1 MKLWNDMSLKI
12 NGWLT
17 QYIHQ
22 KTIQQKRTRTKSSN
36 KLQRWRMKNENETTE
51 ANCRK
56 CCIFC
61 PWRTFAELNL
71 GGGEKKTHNDVNT
84 SCMRQVWNR
93 RQVKNS
99 RAHENKLW
107 EEGVCV
113 PGGAVTNAEL
123 RRVRNSPERNDSK
136 DPADIYSKDQGGTLK
151 YFHQAILKI
160 FFFPLLY
167 AAETRQLNSFLWGR
181 AGSGARLLGEHTWLL
196 LEPQLC
202 LWVGERRRGGVEG
215 WRSSLCHLSKRRF
228 SEFDLSAR
236 RPRPN
241 TKTLMLTRVTP
252 GPRCLSFTL
261 IKCIKAAAH
270 AIRPPSHV
278 GAHRTHAAYTNSQ
291 AAGVCIQINQAV
303 YNSTTPTVSV
313 WSRTYLKVWLWVL
326 SKKRKQL
333 C

>member
-1 MKLWNDMSLKI
+1 
-12 NGWLT
+12 
-17 QYIHQ
+17 
-22 KTIQQKRTRTKSSN
+22 
-36 KLQRWRMKNENETTE
+36 MKNENETTE

-71 GGGEKKTHNDVNT
+71 DGGEKKTHNDVNT
-84 SCMRQVWNR
+84 GCMRQVWNR

-160 FFFPLLY
+160 FFFLY
-167 AAETRQLNSFLWGR
+167 CTPPKLDNLIHSSGDGQGAVLGCWENTPGCCWSHSFVC
-181 AGSGARLLGEHTWLL
+181 E
-196 LEPQLC
+196 
-202 LWVGERRRGGVEG
+202 WVRGGGEVWRGEG
-215 WRSSLCHLSKRRF
+215 R
-228 SEFDLSAR
+228 LSA
-236 RPRPN
+236 
-241 TKTLMLTRVTP
+241 TYQSVASVSLTFR
-252 GPRCLSFTL
+252 
-261 IKCIKAAAH
+261 
-270 AIRPPSHV
+270 HV
-278 GAHRTHAAYTNSQ
+278 ALA
-291 AAGVCIQINQAV
+291 QI
-303 YNSTTPTVSV
+303 P
-313 WSRTYLKVWLWVL
+313 KH
-326 SKKRKQL
+326 L